1 MKGSFQIAS
10 FAGIPVKLHWTFGL
24 VFLWVFY
31 ISFTSGL
38 DAVQIAFALGFVLL
52 IFLCVVLHEYGHA
65 LMARRFDVITRD
77 IILSPIGGIA
87 RLERIP
93 KRPLHEFLI
102 AIAGPLVNVVIAILI
117 AAGIL
122 IVSGNLPELT
132 WRFWHFEE
140 EPSLAQI
147 VFQVNIILI
156 VFNMIPA
163 FPMDGGRVFR
173 ALLSS
178 KMDRVKAT
186 HIASIVGRVLAVG
199 FISFGV
205 YRGDMVLSVIGLF
218 IFFSAR
224 NEYRAVHLEHK
235 LENYTLR
242 DLVNPNLPTLT
253 LQATMIDAK
262 QMLEVIGAAGLFI
275 VNDEGTITG
284 LIDLLAIKEAVKN
297 EKLEDPVGAYVSH
310 AYQLIDVNAPLR
322 HLYSLMVKNQYTIL
336 PVTENAE
343 IIGFVDRNAFIR
355 LLRD

>member
-1 MKGSFQIAS
+1 M
-10 FAGIPVKLHWTFGL
+10 KLHWTFGL
-24 VFLWVFY
+24 VFLWVIY
-31 ISFTSGL
+31 ISLTSGL
-38 DAVQIAFALGFVLL
+38 NALQIAFALGFVLL

-102 AIAGPLVNVVIAILI
+102 AIAGPLVNVVIATLI
-117 AAGIL
+117 AVGIL

-156 VFNMIPA
+156 AFNMIPA

-186 HIASIVGRVLAVG
+186 QIASIVGRVLAVG
-199 FISFGV
+199 FISFGL
-205 YRGDMVLSVIGLF
+205 YQNDFVLSVIGVF

-224 NEYRAVHLEHK
+224 NEYRAVYLEQK
-235 LENYTLR
+235 LEEYTLR
-242 DLVNPNLPTLT
+242 DLMNPDLPTLT
-253 LQATMIDAK
+253 LQATMSEALD
-262 QMLEVIGAAGLFI
+262 MLHGNGPAGLFVI
-275 VNDEGTITG
+275 NDEGKIAG
-284 LIDLLAIKEAVKN
+284 LIDGIATKRAVDD
-297 EKLEDPVGAYVSH
+297 EKIEDPVASYMSQG
-310 AYQLIDVNAPLR
+310 YQFIDVNAPLR

-336 PVTENAE
+336 PVTEDAK
-343 IIGFVDRNAFIR
+343 IIGFVDRKAFLS